1 MKLLL
6 LGGTAWLG
14 RRIATEALA
23 RGHEVTCLARGTA
36 VADGARLVQAD
47 RDHDDALAAVASE
60 RWDAVVDVA
69 RLPGHVRLAVRDLA
83 GSAGR
88 YVFVS
93 TGNVYA
99 SQAVIGADES
109 APLLAPLADDSFTDP
124 DDYGPAKVACEEAV
138 LAGFGPSRALIARA
152 GLLGGPGDPTGRTA
166 YWPWRFAHPAVEGS
180 VLVPDAADLPTAVLD
195 VRDLAAWLVRCVE
208 DGVGGV
214 FNAGGVAVPLP
225 DHLAAARS
233 AASSTAA
240 PVPAAERWLLEN
252 DVNQW
257 AGPRSLPLWLA
268 ERDWYGMNARSTAR
282 AEAAGLVRRPLEETL
297 RDALAAGYGGGAGLE
312 DADERELLRVL
323 QREG

>member
-1 MKLLL
+1 MKLLI

-14 RRIATEALA
+14 RRIATEALT

-36 VADGARLVQAD
+36 VADGARLVRAD
-47 RDHDDALAAVASE
+47 RDHDDALAGVASE
-60 RWDAVVDVA
+60 HWDAVFDVA
-69 RLPGHVRLAVRDLA
+69 RQPGHVRRAVRDLA
-83 GSAGR
+83 GVAGR

-99 SQAVIGADES
+99 SQAELGADED
-109 APLLAPLADDSFTDP
+109 APLLAPLAADSFTDP
-124 DDYGPAKVACEEAV
+124 DDYGPAKVAGEEAV
-138 LAGFGPSRALIARA
+138 LAGFGATRTLIARA
-152 GLLGGPGDPTGRTA
+152 GLLGGPGDPTGRTT

-180 VLVPDAADLPTAVLD
+180 VLVPDAAELPTAVLD
-195 VRDLAAWLVRCVE
+195 VRDLAAWLVGCVE

-214 FNAGGVAVPLP
+214 FTAGGVAVPLP
-225 DHLAAARS
+225 DHLEAARA

-240 PVPAAERWLLEN
+240 PVLAPEQWLLER

-268 ERDWYGMNARSTAR
+268 DRDWYGMNARSTAR

-297 RDALAAGYGGGAGLE
+297 RDSLAAGFAGGAGLA
-312 DADERELLRVL
+312 DADERELLGEL
-323 QREG
+323 QRD